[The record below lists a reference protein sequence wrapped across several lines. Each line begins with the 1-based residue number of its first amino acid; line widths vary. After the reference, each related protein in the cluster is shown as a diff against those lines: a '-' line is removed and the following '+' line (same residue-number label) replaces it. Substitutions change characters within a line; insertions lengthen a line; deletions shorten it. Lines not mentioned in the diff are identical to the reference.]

1 MIDINKEIAEA
12 MKKREKEK
20 LDTLKL
26 IKTELVKVEKSGI
39 TIDDAKEVSILLKMI
54 DQRKE
59 SIAQYIKGDRSDLA
73 ELEQKEIDVIKQYI
87 PEQPTDDEIADY
99 TKDVIKHY
107 IEQND
112 ADYMVSMKDM
122 KAILSMVQEK
132 YPTANGKIVS
142 NVLKEYIN
150 N

>member
-73 ELEQKEIDVIKQYI
+73 ELEQKEIDVIKQYL

>member
-12 MKKREKEK
+12 MKKRDREK

-26 IKTELVKVEKSGI
+26 IKTELVKVEKSGV

-59 SIAQYIKGDRSDLA
+59 SIAQYINGGRSDLA
-73 ELEQKEIDVIKQYI
+73 ECEQKEINVIKQYI

-99 TKDVIKHY
+99 TKDAIKHY

-122 KAILSMVQEK
+122 KTILSMVQEK

-150 N
+150 K

>member
-1 MIDINKEIAEA
+1 MIDINKEIAGA

-39 TIDDAKEVSILLKMI
+39 TIDDAKEASILLKMI

-99 TKDVIKHY
+99 AKDVIKHY

-122 KAILSMVQEK
+122 KAILSMVHEK

>member
-1 MIDINKEIAEA
+1 
-12 MKKREKEK
+12 
-20 LDTLKL
+20 
-26 IKTELVKVEKSGI
+26 
-39 TIDDAKEVSILLKMI
+39 MI

-73 ELEQKEIDVIKQYI
+73 ELEQKEIDVIKQYL